1 MSHKH
6 YSNRL
11 RGHVFATSQRGS
23 ALVIGIFVITVMF
36 LLAATLTRVMN
47 DADEQ
52 VNLEVWGVR
61 ALATANSGA
70 DVAMARLFP
79 VDGSAGVC
87 TASSSW
93 TPTANL
99 VGFHG
104 CVNVALTCNS
114 FVVDGVT
121 QYRITSSATCSSGKC
136 DSGATDSTTCLRVNR
151 TVEVEAR
158 AE

>member
-1 MSHKH
+1 MSLNISK
-6 YSNRL
+6 SSMENCGL
-11 RGHVFATSQRGS
+11 ATRQKGS
-23 ALVIGIFVITVMF
+23 SLVIGIFVITVMF
-36 LLAATLTRVMN
+36 LLAATLIRVMN

-52 VNLEVWGVR
+52 VTLEVWGVR

-79 VDGSAGVC
+79 LDGSAGICVANS
-87 TASSSW
+87 TW
-93 TPTANL
+93 TPNASL

-104 CVNVALTCNS
+104 CGDVALTCNS

-121 QYRITSSATCSSGKC
+121 QYRITSSATCSAGQC
-136 DSGATDSTTCLRVNR
+136 DGGATDSTTCLRVSR

-158 AE
+158 GE

>member
-1 MSHKH
+1 MFLSARPMHIIH
-6 YSNRL
+6 RL
-11 RGHVFATSQRGS
+11 SRQSGS
-23 ALVIGIFVITVMF
+23 TLVIGIFVITVMF
-36 LLAATLTRVMN
+36 LLAATLIRVMN
-47 DADEQ
+47 DADDQ

-79 VDGSAGVC
+79 VDGSVGVC
-87 TASSSW
+87 ASTSTW
-93 TPTANL
+93 TPNANL

-104 CVNVALTCNS
+104 CGDVRLTCRS
-114 FVVDGVT
+114 VILDSVT
-121 QYRITSSATCSSGKC
+121 QYYIQSTATCVTGRC
-136 DSGATDSTTCLRVNR
+136 DGGATDSTNCLRVSR